1 MCFQSN
7 ELPQGRGP
15 KWESVPCVCV
25 CLSVVA
31 VVVALL
37 AVRQA
42 SAQNWVSKMFAEKDH
57 DFGTVARGA
66 DTVFKFPVKNIYKQ
80 DIELVS
86 VRSSCGCTSPSLEH
100 KMLKTGETG
109 YVVAKFNTR
118 TFDGVHGATL
128 TLTVQWNDKGITRTG
143 ETQLHVHGNIRS
155 DVVFQPG
162 AIKFEGV
169 DQGSKSE
176 QQVRVTYAG
185 RSDWKITDVR
195 GASDDLEVELT
206 ETGRQSG
213 RVTYELLVRM
223 KDIGSAGLLQR
234 TTGARHQR
242 RQQPA
247 DSDPRRRPRRSRRFR
262 SLPKP
267 SASATS
273 RWAPRCPMKVL
284 VRGKKPFKITSV
296 ESPSGAFEFK
306 TDEES
311 SPRHVVEVV
320 FAGKENP
327 GPVKETIHIT
337 TDLGESFD
345 ATLTAYATVV
355 PPATE
360 TPATEAP
367 TAEAAGVTSTRAEG
381 ATTASSVAA
390 Q

>member
-1 MCFQSN
+1 MR
-7 ELPQGRGP
+7 LR
-15 KWESVPCVCV
+15 V
-25 CLSVVA
+25 LSVGA
-31 VVVALL
+31 VVIALL
-37 AVRQA
+37 ASQQA
-42 SAQNWVSKMFAEKDH
+42 SAQNWVSKMFAEKEH

-66 DTVFKFPVKNIYKQ
+66 DTVYKFPIKNIYKQ

-100 KMLKTGETG
+100 KLLKTGEIG

-118 TFDGVHGATL
+118 TFDGVHSATL
-128 TLTVQWNDKGITRTG
+128 TVDVQWNDKGITRSG
-143 ETQLHVHGNIRS
+143 EAQLHVHGNIRS

-162 AIKFEGV
+162 AIKFEGI

-206 ETGRQSG
+206 ETGRQAG
-213 RVTYELLVRM
+213 RVSYELLVRM
-223 KDIGSAGLLQR
+223 KDTAPSGYFNEQLVLVTNDSSNPRIPMHVEGRVIPQISVAPEALRFGDV
-234 TTGARHQR
+234 TMGA
-242 RQQPA
+242 
-247 DSDPRRRPRRSRRFR
+247 
-262 SLPKP
+262 
-267 SASATS
+267 TI
-273 RWAPRCPMKVL
+273 PMKVL

-311 SPRHVVEVV
+311 SPRHVVEVT
-320 FAGKENP
+320 FAGNDAP

-345 ATLTAYATVV
+345 ATLTAYATVL
-355 PPATE
+355 PPASEAPATE
-360 TPATEAP
+360 TPADST
-367 TAEAAGVTSTRAEG
+367 TGVTATPKDG
-381 ATTASSVAA
+381 AAAASGSVAA

>member
-1 MCFQSN
+1 MA
-7 ELPQGRGP
+7 L
-15 KWESVPCVCV
+15 
-25 CLSVVA
+25 VA
-31 VVVALL
+31 VG
-37 AVRQA
+37 QA
-42 SAQNWVSKMFAEKDH
+42 SAQNWVAKMIAERDH

-66 DTVFKFPVKNIYKQ
+66 DTVYKFPVKNIYKQ
-80 DIELVS
+80 DIDLIS

-100 KMLKTGETG
+100 KKLKTGETG

-118 TFDGVHGATL
+118 TFDGVHSATL

-162 AIKFEGV
+162 AVKFEGV

-213 RVTYELLVRM
+213 RVSYELLVRM
-223 KDIGSAGLLQR
+223 KDTAAAGYFNEQLVLVTNDGSN
-234 TTGARHQR
+234 
-242 RQQPA
+242 
-247 DSDPRRRPRRSRRFR
+247 PRIPMHVEGRVIPQISVAPEALRFGDVAMGTSVPR
-262 SLPKP
+262 
-267 SASATS
+267 
-273 RWAPRCPMKVL
+273 KVL

-296 ESPSGAFEFK
+296 ESASGAFEFK

-311 SPRHVVEVV
+311 KPTHTVEIV
-320 FAGKENP
+320 FAGGENP

-337 TDLGESFD
+337 TDLGETFE

-355 PPATE
+355 PPANE
-360 TPATEAP
+360 QPATEAP
-367 TAEAAGVTSTRAEG
+367 TTATPGVTSTPVDG
-381 ATTASSVAA
+381 AATASSVAA

>member
-1 MCFQSN
+1 MR
-7 ELPQGRGP
+7 LRM
-15 KWESVPCVCV
+15 
-25 CLSVVA
+25 LSVGA
-31 VVVALL
+31 VVIALL
-37 AVRQA
+37 AVGQA
-42 SAQNWVSKMFAEKDH
+42 SAQNWVSKMIAEKDH

-66 DTVFKFPVKNIYKQ
+66 DTVFKFPIKNIYKQ
-80 DIELVS
+80 DIDLVS
-86 VRSSCGCTSPSLEH
+86 VRSSCGCTSPTLEH
-100 KMLKTGETG
+100 KKLKTGETG

-118 TFDGVHGATL
+118 TFDGVHSATL
-128 TLTVQWNDKGITRTG
+128 TVTVQWNDKGITRTG
-143 ETQLHVHGNIRS
+143 EAQLHVHGNIRS

-169 DQGSKSE
+169 DQGTKSE
-176 QQVRVTYAG
+176 QEVRVTYAG

-213 RVTYELLVRM
+213 RVSYELLVRM
-223 KDIGSAGLLQR
+223 KDTAASGYFNEQLVLVTNDGSNPRIPLHVEGRVIPQISVAPEALRFGDVAM
-234 TTGARHQR
+234 GA
-242 RQQPA
+242 
-247 DSDPRRRPRRSRRFR
+247 SV
-262 SLPKP
+262 PK
-267 SASATS
+267 
-273 RWAPRCPMKVL
+273 KVL

-296 ESPSGAFEFK
+296 ESASGAFEFK

-311 SPRHVVEVV
+311 SDRHFVEVV
-320 FAGKENP
+320 FAGTENP

-337 TDLGESFD
+337 TDLGETFD

-355 PPATE
+355 PPANE

-367 TAEAAGVTSTRAEG
+367 AAAPGVTSTESAD